1 MTVDGIGEEGR
12 MRDGMTRRERKTGKK
27 EGGKGTSY
35 RKDLSTRTDELAKY
49 CHL

>member
-1 MTVDGIGEEGR
+1 MDGISEGE
-12 MRDGMTRRERKTGKK
+12 DERWDDETGKENRGK
-27 EGGKGTSY
+27 KKGGKGTSY